1 MGTKINETKNYNNQ
15 NNGSFWSGAYIDPQ
29 QTAQQQQQDDPEI
42 MKYKEQL
49 IEAARYLA
57 EHLPRE
63 NHMYSG
69 FANIVENVSF
79 SVSNGLVS
87 VAATFR
93 GPAYKETNPMASMY
107 GGIGQRPAYVY
118 PQYVQPYGG
127 FGTNANSTKRI
138 TACNIVKCVV
148 VEATCGHNIP
158 RLEEITTREYLP
170 KIIVNKVIVN
180 FVDAVFSR
188 CPGTLSTNELNNM
201 VYSAALSCID
211 RLVREVKHN
220 KHTCYVHMDGTV
232 EDLPMS
238 DKNEDDEE

>member
-1 MGTKINETKNYNNQ
+1 MGTKINETKNNNNQ

-118 PQYVQPYGG
+118 PPYVQPYGG
-127 FGTNANSTKRI
+127 FGINENITKRI
-138 TACNIVKCVV
+138 VACNIVNCMV

-158 RLEEITTREYLP
+158 NLEEITIRVCPSKL
-170 KIIVNKVIVN
+170 IVNKVIVD
-180 FVDAVFSR
+180 FVDAVLSR
-188 CPGTLSTNELNNM
+188 CPGSCSTNELNSM
-201 VYSAALSCID
+201 VYSATLSCID
-211 RLVREVKHN
+211 RLVREIKHN
-220 KHTCYVHMDGTV
+220 KHKCVVHLDGTV
-232 EDLPMS
+232 ENFSKS
-238 DKNEDDEE
+238 DEDKDIEE